1 MRRNFI
7 KTSILA
13 GIGTLSE
20 VALAHSVLKWE
31 PLHNQKEMTCKC
43 GCGESNMDEDFMER
57 LQLLRA
63 EWYKENTR
71 VLKVNS
77 GFRCKDHP
85 IERRKKIVGPHT
97 KGKAVDILISGKD
110 ATRLFKMAK
119 KYMSGIGYNFKGGS
133 RSHYLHVDSLTP
145 QEAERP
151 AVWNYK

>member
-1 MRRNFI
+1 
-7 KTSILA
+7 
-13 GIGTLSE
+13 
-20 VALAHSVLKWE
+20 
-31 PLHNQKEMTCKC
+31 
-43 GCGESNMDEDFMER
+43 MDEDFMER

-85 IERRKKIVGPHT
+85 IERRKIIVGPHT

-133 RSHYLHVDSLTP
+133 RSHFLHVDSLTP

-151 AVWNYK
+151 AVWSYR

>member
-1 MRRNFI
+1 MRRKFI

-31 PLHNQKEMTCKC
+31 PLHNQKELTCKC

-77 GFRCKDHP
+77 GFRCKNHP

-97 KGKAVDILISGKD
+97 KGKAVDILISG
-110 ATRLFKMAK
+110 
-119 KYMSGIGYNFKGGS
+119 
-133 RSHYLHVDSLTP
+133 
-145 QEAERP
+145 
-151 AVWNYK
+151 